1 MRTFVP
7 RFLIPLCL
15 ISPAIASAATPI
27 NVTAGWNLVANS
39 DSASINVPSRF
50 GDKAKITT
58 VWKWNKT
65 DSKWAFYTP
74 SMAPATLAA
83 YAQSKNYDVLT
94 SVAPKEGFWIN
105 AVAAA
110 ALTDPLA
117 PPPLPGPAVTLVESD
132 LQQGWNLVGSADN
145 KNPSQLNTGLRGSL
159 NAAGKAMV
167 TAWAWDAPGA
177 KWKFFAP
184 TLEAQGGTALADY
197 STAKGY
203 LSFNTAPAA
212 SDGFWLNIGPGTST
226 VPAGTPLELAKAFMT
241 TLRSN
246 GKALDAT
253 DLSMQTELQ
262 AVAND
267 LKTRT
272 APIATSNLEA
282 LNIGILAAQLWKDL
296 ILDGSAPFV
305 ATKTFYKAGTQA
317 YPYNPYNPYYPEPI
331 GGCSFYSD
339 VDYMILAT
347 GKTNAKYLSCTA
359 YTQSNFI
366 KAIDTNGELK
376 PCRAVDEWCLTQWFV
391 RVRLHPDVTDANRFT
406 FYTQTR
412 ESKLTAKTL
421 KYSYFDSGLNQSIS
435 GADTCP
441 TGVTCSSYVS
451 AYNFLNTS
459 YGAVF
464 PGNVATLLMQRGS
477 NGQVIAAS
485 LTGEM
490 SPAFK
495 VQSNPTSYYD
505 GGLQR
510 WVYSANQVAT
520 VFGEK
525 HNVVLSGALI
535 QVGTLDKLNV
545 SGAIDLIKNGVLETR
560 IELAEGSYLQATR
573 DGMGGYSVQ
582 DGSHEM
588 LFKLKAG
595 TTASTLT
602 GDLKIG
608 AYKLDA
614 ARSSY
619 IPTLVSFAGTVQR
632 NGVSFFDGTVTAEAL
647 NYANFN
653 ASQATS
659 SSNVLTARVGFVG
672 HVNIPTRT
680 ALQVNLAVTNT
691 DLGNSAPSTAQ
702 LSGQYVQGDITIN
715 VSGTR
720 SAASNIVTLE
730 STSGVKLVID
740 QSKTSYPLTTNGE
753 TVGVYSTTNKMLT
766 YIDNSYEQF

>member
-7 RFLIPLCL
+7 RFLIPLCF

-39 DSASINVPSRF
+39 DSASINVLSRL
-50 GDKAKITT
+50 GDQAKITT

-65 DSKWAFYTP
+65 ASKWAFYAP
-74 SMAPATLAA
+74 SMTPAALAT

-94 SVAPKEGFWIN
+94 SIAPKEGFWIN
-105 AVAAA
+105 AVTAA

-117 PPPLPGPAVTLVESD
+117 PPPVPGPALALVESD

-167 TAWAWDAPGA
+167 TAWAWDAPSA

-226 VPAGTPLELAKAFMT
+226 APTGTSLELAKAFMT

-246 GKALDAT
+246 VKALDAT
-253 DLSMQTELQ
+253 EFSLQTELQ

-267 LKTRT
+267 LKNRT
-272 APIATSNLEA
+272 APIATSNVDA
-282 LNIGILAAQLWKDL
+282 LNMAIMGVQWWNDVIKNS
-296 ILDGSAPFV
+296 SAPFV
-305 ATKTFYKAGTQA
+305 ASKTFYRTANTSYMQDA
-317 YPYNPYNPYYPEPI
+317 I
-331 GGCSFYSD
+331 GGCGFYSD
-339 VDYMILAT
+339 ANYTILAT
-347 GKTNAKYLSCTA
+347 GKSDANFVACGSNAQA
-359 YTQSNFI
+359 NIIQ
-366 KAIDTNGELK
+366 AIDVNGENR
-376 PCRAVDEWCLTQWFV
+376 PCIAAGEWCRTQWST
-391 RVRLHPDVTDANRFT
+391 RVRLHPDAIDANKFIV
-406 FYTQTR
+406 YTQTR
-412 ESKLTAKTL
+412 ESKQTAKTFA
-421 KYSYFDSGLNQSIS
+421 YSYFDATQNRWIS
-435 GADTCP
+435 GAASCP
-441 TGVTCSSYVS
+441 VGMNCS
-451 AYNFLNTS
+451 AYANTFNEARTH
-459 YGAVF
+459 YGAAF

-477 NGQVIAAS
+477 NGQVTAAS
-485 LTGEM
+485 LTGEI
-490 SPAFK
+490 SPAFN
-495 VQSNPTSYYD
+495 VQGNPTSYYD

-510 WVYSANQVAT
+510 WAYRANQVAT
-520 VFGEK
+520 VFGDK

-545 SGAIDLIKNGVLETR
+545 LGAIDLIKNGVLETR

-573 DGMGGYSVQ
+573 DGTGSYSVQ
-582 DGSHEM
+582 DGGQEM
-588 LFKLKAG
+588 LLKLKAG
-595 TTASTLT
+595 TAASTFT
-602 GDLKIG
+602 GELKIG
-608 AYKLDA
+608 AFKLDA
-614 ARSSY
+614 SSTSY

-659 SSNVLTARVGFVG
+659 SNNVLTARVGFVG

-691 DLGNSAPSTAQ
+691 DLGNSAPNTAQ
-702 LSGQYVQGDITIN
+702 LSGQYVQGEITIN
-715 VSGTR
+715 VSGTS

-730 STSGVKLVID
+730 STSGVKLVLD
-740 QSKTSYPLTTNGE
+740 ASKTSFPLTTNGE

-766 YIDNSYEQF
+766 YTDNSYEQF